1 MFLKDILIYVHI
13 CFFGQSNEVGGSYH
27 MEKEGL
33 KRSLALFDESG
44 ALSPH
49 HQTSFLEAFHSVILH
64 FAPKNID
71 FPFLEMLCR

>member
-1 MFLKDILIYVHI
+1 
-13 CFFGQSNEVGGSYH
+13 

-33 KRSLALFDESG
+33 KMSLALLDERG

-71 FPFLEMLCR
+71 FPFLETLCR